1 MLEYLILEFHDQN
14 YLSQIPGLQL
24 KKLFVA
30 DITYQLVLNDS
41 LL

>member
-14 YLSQIPGLQL
+14 YLNQILELQL

-30 DITYQLVLNDS
+30 DITYQLVLNDN

>member
-14 YLSQIPGLQL
+14 YLSPIPELQL

-30 DITYQLVLNDS
+30 DITYQLVLNDN